1 MWSNRPYPRRG
12 RGRGQLRGDL
22 SWTRRGVGGDR
33 SWTRI
38 RASTTDQVRRR
49 ITYDVIGR
57 GMGRGTYRPTRG
69 RRGIVRARPAPPGD
83 DESSSEEDSGQAELH
98 RHRAEWQNAMVRS
111 IHDATEEAAVIQGC
125 MSALEC
131 LLFEHPPPVSSAD
144 DYAVEQCTW
153 AMSQPRFQRHL
164 ADIRVAFRDVV
175 PEGDMFTQLIRNKL
189 ERVLR
194 GAETLTVVTIQCN
207 INVNHEDQ
215 EPPGPPPGP
224 SALAGPLA

>member
-1 MWSNRPYPRRG
+1 MWSNRPYTRRG

-22 SWTRRGVGGDR
+22 SLTRRGVGGDR
-33 SWTRI
+33 SWTR
-38 RASTTDQVRRR
+38 RASTRDRVRRR
-49 ITYDVIGR
+49 ITYDV
-57 GMGRGTYRPTRG
+57 MGRGTYQPTR

-83 DESSSEEDSGQAELH
+83 ESSSDEDSGQAELH
-98 RHRAEWQNAMVRS
+98 RQRAEWTNAMIRS
-111 IHDATEEAAVIQGC
+111 IQDSTEEAAVIQGC

-144 DYAVEQCTW
+144 DYAVESCRW

-194 GAETLTVVTIQCN
+194 GAETLTVVTIQCH